1 MLEVSP
7 LTQAVPCPK
16 ADHRSL
22 LLPSQELINAIHVFV
37 IRVVEK
43 RIDGVLDAAL
53 LDYESMSEEFGD
65 VAFEGEW
72 NFLKSLTG
80 RGTTNAKKVASRIV
94 PKAKDV
100 FGATS
105 SPRGSIDFDA
115 IARDGFGSMR
125 ESSHGG
131 RASMDLSSSKDS
143 SNGRP
148 LSMADF
154 RSTGGRSQQGPA
166 TPTTLLFSST
176 SSSNQAPPIGIDV
189 SSSTSA
195 ASATPRTIT
204 SFLTLVLVVL
214 QLYEVNPAITCQAFS
229 QVYYWVA
236 CEAFNRILTRK
247 KYLCRSKA
255 IQIKMNLTAL
265 EDWVRDRYLLLF
277 HRFRSSL
284 VDADCTSSSQRP
296 ADPNRHATPRAGQST
311 PPVAANVL

>member
-1 MLEVSP
+1 MLEVSQ
-7 LTQAVPCPK
+7 LQRHDTSSTR
-16 ADHRSL
+16 ADLARRSVL
-22 LLPSQELINAIHVFV
+22 QELINAIHVFV

-100 FGATS
+100 FGAAS
-105 SPRGSIDFDA
+105 SPRASIDLDA
-115 IARDGFGSMR
+115 IARDGFGGLR
-125 ESSHGG
+125 ESANGV
-131 RASMDLSSSKDS
+131 RASMELSSSKSS

-154 RSTGGRSQQGPA
+154 RSPANRSQQGGPP
-166 TPTTLLFSST
+166 TPTTPLFAST
-176 SSSNQAPPIGIDV
+176 SSSNGPIGVDV
-189 SSSTSA
+189 SASSTS
-195 ASATPRTIT
+195 SVPTTPRTIT
-204 SFLTLVLVVL
+204 AFLTSVLVVL
-214 QLYEVNPAITCQAFS
+214 QLYEVNPVITCQAFS
-229 QVYYWVA
+229 QVYYWVG

-255 IQIKMNLTAL
+255 IQIRMNMTAL
-265 EDWVRDRYLLLF
+265 EDWVRDRSVIACRLSRLGLILLM
-277 HRFRSSL
+277 
-284 VDADCTSSSQRP
+284 
-296 ADPNRHATPRAGQST
+296 TP
-311 PPVAANVL
+311 